1 MYTLCKFLYITVFA
15 LLSAAQPYLQLYYH
29 NALGFSSNQIGLVL
43 AIAPFI
49 QSFACPLW
57 TGLVD
62 KRPNLHGV
70 VMAMTSFIGGV
81 AVIGI
86 MLLGHIVSSTLNKKN
101 SINDTDFDI
110 NSILSLQSPIFLKE
124 AENYYYHHDQ
134 QHGNN
139 NNNSEYIILKEELLE
154 QPLDNATVV
163 WITSA
168 LALIFAFFALPNVSL
183 VDSAVMKILGPN
195 KILYGEQRMWGSV
208 STGLTI
214 LIVGVLMDI
223 SGNVDVIFWVFGV
236 STISFITCALMTNVT
251 NNRSEIFGGSGQ
263 EDHENMHGFCP
274 STLIN
279 NDYMRTIEGCDPKQT
294 LLVNNNNYNHYQ
306 EKEKAS
312 KCNNKSY
319 QSISLF
325 NNNKNNSP
333 HSHYTS
339 NAIDINDNNGA
350 CQITHEITTPTML
363 NLPKTKSG
371 RSILST
377 AHTLRDEASEQVED
391 TDSMD
396 PSPAISRKTSLE
408 DSMGALVFETN
419 NNNNGESSSG
429 GSNIVVHSEEE
440 HDESLSYLLFK
451 SPRVL
456 CFLITTLLFGIVL
469 SMIVNFLFLFLNH
482 DLHTPTSWIGWT
494 GPLGGITELFCFCF
508 SKQMTEC
515 LGTTG
520 LVIVS
525 HAAIIVRCLAY
536 TILPPDTLTTN
547 ISALLLQTLHGIGFG
562 IFWGTAVKEMDALFP
577 PRQRAM
583 AQGILGALHTGLGTG
598 GGALIGGYLYQ
609 YFGAIWLFRS
619 AAALA
624 CASILIFG
632 FGRLKRFDVSN

>member
-29 NALGFSSNQIGLVL
+29 DALGFSSNQIGLVL

-81 AVIGI
+81 AVIGV
-86 MLLGHIVSSTLNKKN
+86 MLLGHIVSSTLNQKN
-101 SINDTDFDI
+101 SINDIDFDI
-110 NSILSLQSPIFLKE
+110 KAILSLRSPIFLKE
-124 AENYYYHHDQ
+124 AENYYYYHYQ

-139 NNNSEYIILKEELLE
+139 NNNSEYIILKEELQE
-154 QPLDNATVV
+154 QSLDNATVV

-168 LALIFAFFALPNVSL
+168 LALIFAFFTLPNVSL

-195 KILYGEQRMWGSV
+195 KILYGEQRLWGSV

-251 NNRSEIFGGSGQ
+251 NNNSEIFGGLGQ
-263 EDHENMHGFCP
+263 EDHENMPGFCP

-279 NDYMRTIEGCDPKQT
+279 DDHMRAIEGCDPKQT
-294 LLVNNNNYNHYQ
+294 LLVNNNNYNQYQ
-306 EKEKAS
+306 EKEKALQF
-312 KCNNKSY
+312 NNKNY

-325 NNNKNNSP
+325 NNNNNSRP
-333 HSHYTS
+333 NYPS
-339 NAIDINDNNGA
+339 NAIDINDNNGVS
-350 CQITHEITTPTML
+350 QITHEITTPTIL
-363 NLPKTKSG
+363 NLSKTKSR

-377 AHTLRDEASEQVED
+377 AHTLRDEADEQLED

-396 PSPAISRKTSLE
+396 INLAIPRKASLE
-408 DSMGALVFETN
+408 DSMDALVFETN
-419 NNNNGESSSG
+419 NNSNGESSSG
-429 GSNIVVHSEEE
+429 GSNIVVHTSEEV
-440 HDESLSYLLFK
+440 HDESLSHLLFK

-494 GPLGGITELFCFCF
+494 GPLGGITELLCFCF

-520 LVIVS
+520 LIIVS

-536 TILPPDTLTTN
+536 TILSPDTLTTN

-577 PRQRAM
+577 SRQRAM